1 LLVVALAA
9 GTGSAARG
17 AVCPPV
23 AELGEVSPGLVAVDA
38 EVRLAWIDDHLGP
51 VGARAR
57 WWSWGWGG
65 GIGAAGVVQ
74 LAVVP
79 FVRPADRID
88 WYVGAASAAIG
99 VVPFAFFPLA
109 VIRDGRELHAQ
120 RRGDRQR
127 PSHQGG
133 PGGGGGGG
141 DDDDGEES
149 CRALADAEARLVRDA
164 KDEAAQQR
172 WWVHVG
178 NVAFNTG
185 VTLFL
190 GLGYNH
196 WLSGIING
204 ASGLV
209 VGEALILTQPTQTI
223 DDLDAYRQGRLLGAS
238 MPPLGL
244 SYAVRLE

>member
-9 GTGSAARG
+9 ATGSTARG
-17 AVCPPV
+17 AVCPPLP
-23 AELGEVSPGLVAVDA
+23 ELGEVSPGLVAVDA

-79 FVRPADRID
+79 FVRSADRID

-109 VIRDGRELHAQ
+109 VIRDGRELHEQ

-127 PSHQGG
+127 PSHQDGT
-133 PGGGGGGG
+133 GGGSG
-141 DDDDGEES
+141 DDDDHGES

-172 WWVHVG
+172 WWVHAG
-178 NVAFNTG
+178 NVAFNAG

-223 DDLDAYRQGRLLGAS
+223 DDLDAYRQARLLGAS

-244 SYAVRLE
+244 SYAGTLE